1 MSAAYGM
8 SFMVLAELKN
18 LEKRSNYAT
27 STTTHTHVTSE
38 IEMVTLPDLS
48 DETNQSGEKLVRKAG
63 LLITCPDFKKVV
75 LGSE

>member
-8 SFMVLAELKN
+8 SFMVLAELKT

-27 STTTHTHVTSE
+27 TTTTHNHTHVTSK

-48 DETNQSGEKLVRKAG
+48 D
-63 LLITCPDFKKVV
+63 
-75 LGSE
+75 